1 MSNNARVTKFFYIM
15 SQDKLPRLISEQD
28 AGHLQI
34 FLDELAQERESF
46 KLEFD
51 KRPLTEEVVKEQ
63 IDEKLA
69 QLEEMYHDLRLIALD
84 LSLIFI
90 RQRAVY
96 KNDDKQDGVS

>member
-1 MSNNARVTKFFYIM
+1 M
-15 SQDKLPRLISEQD
+15 SQDKLPKLISEQD

-51 KRPLTEEVVKEQ
+51 KRPLTEELVKEQ
-63 IDEKLA
+63 ID
-69 QLEEMYHDLRLIALD
+69 QTLERLENMYHDLRLIQLD
-84 LSLIFI
+84 LSLMFM

-96 KNDDKQDGVS
+96 KKDDK